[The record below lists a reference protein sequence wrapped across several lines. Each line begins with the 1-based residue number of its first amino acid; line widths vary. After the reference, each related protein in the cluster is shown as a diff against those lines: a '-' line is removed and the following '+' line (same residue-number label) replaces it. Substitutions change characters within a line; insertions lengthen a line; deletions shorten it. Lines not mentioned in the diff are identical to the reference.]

1 MAGKQVRVLK
11 FNNISLVGF
20 LLNTIQFYSARRL
33 DRPAIIEMAEKDVL
47 NVPGFEWAIFRLGTM
62 STVVSIEIDTNHF
75 KGNAPEYVTIEGTT
89 RRGDFTTSFDD
100 SDWTVIVD
108 KIKVQPHKLHAI
120 KNQIKN
126 NGPFNCVRITIA
138 PDGGISRV
146 RIFGQVFIEK
156 IENNGTNETNEH
168 NEKNETS
175 EAPAKTTDTTETSDT
190 APSGTDQKQENS
202 TSD

>member
-1 MAGKQVRVLK
+1 
-11 FNNISLVGF
+11 
-20 LLNTIQFYSARRL
+20 
-33 DRPAIIEMAEKDVL
+33 MAEKDVL
-47 NVPGFEWAIFRLGTM
+47 NVPGSEWAIFRLGTM
-62 STVVSIEIDTNHF
+62 STIVCIEIDTNHF

-89 RRGDFTTSFDD
+89 RRGDFTTTFDD

-120 KNQIKN
+120 KRELKN
-126 NGPFNCVRITIA
+126 TGPFNSVRITIA

-156 IENNGTNETNEH
+156 IENNGTHETNEH
-168 NEKNETS
+168 DEKNEKTDTPD
-175 EAPAKTTDTTETSDT
+175 APEVPAEISNTTETSEIT
-190 APSGTDQKQENS
+190 PSGNDQKKENS

>member
-1 MAGKQVRVLK
+1 MKFRQYFLGKFSIVYYA
-11 FNNISLVGF
+11 I
-20 LLNTIQFYSARRL
+20 LLARRL
-33 DRPAIIEMAEKDVL
+33 DRPAVIEMAEKDVL

-168 NEKNETS
+168 NEKNETPETP
-175 EAPAKTTDTTETSDT
+175 EAPAETPNTTETSET